1 MHKVRSSIFGFLN
14 EDMETG
20 MLLRHM
26 ITRGPRLIEYIT
38 VERISPLIRNKTL
51 KARPTSGA
59 LMLVVAAGLQPE
71 RLVIAGIDLYLHP
84 FGAYPG
90 DTVSDNNYAQVHDV
104 DTDLAVIKAA
114 VDSYKGELII
124 FSDELRKKL
133 KGNKD

>member
-1 MHKVRSSIFGFLN
+1 
-14 EDMETG
+14 
-20 MLLRHM
+20 
-26 ITRGPRLIEYIT
+26 
-38 VERISPLIRNKTL
+38 
-51 KARPTSGA
+51 
-59 LMLVVAAGLQPE
+59 MLVVAAGLQPE

-90 DTVSDNNYAQVHDV
+90 DIVSDNNYAQVHDV